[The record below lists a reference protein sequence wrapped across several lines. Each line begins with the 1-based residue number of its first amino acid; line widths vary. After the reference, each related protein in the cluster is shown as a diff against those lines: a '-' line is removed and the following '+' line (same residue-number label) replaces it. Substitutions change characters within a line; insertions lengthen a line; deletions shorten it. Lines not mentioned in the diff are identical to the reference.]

1 MLENQISKAVVN
13 AAYEVHVNLGPG
25 LLESAYENA
34 LIYELQKAGLYV
46 EKQVELPL
54 KYKNIEMECG
64 YRIDLWVER
73 DVILELKTVQKF
85 EPIHT
90 TQLLTYLKLTDN
102 KLGLLINFNSTLIKN
117 GIKRV
122 VNNHLKSTAKT
133 LSNINFFLLS

>member
-1 MLENQISKAVVN
+1 MLEIEISKSVVN

-34 LIYELQKAGLYV
+34 LMYELQKVGLHV

-54 KYKNIEMECG
+54 KYKNVEMDCG

-90 TQLLTYLKLTDN
+90 AQLLTYLKLTNN

-117 GIKRV
+117 AIKRV
-122 VNNHLKSTAKT
+122 VNNL
-133 LSNINFFLLS
+133 

>member
-54 KYKNIEMECG
+54 KHKNIEMDCG
-64 YRIDLWVER
+64 YRIDLWVKEM
-73 DVILELKTVQKF
+73 
-85 EPIHT
+85 
-90 TQLLTYLKLTDN
+90 
-102 KLGLLINFNSTLIKN
+102 
-117 GIKRV
+117 
-122 VNNHLKSTAKT
+122 
-133 LSNINFFLLS
+133 

>member
-1 MLENQISKAVVN
+1 MLENEISKSVVN

-34 LIYELQKAGLYV
+34 LMYELQKVGLHV

-54 KYKNIEMECG
+54 KYKNVEMDCG

-90 TQLLTYLKLTDN
+90 AQLLTYLKLTNN
-102 KLGLLINFNSTLIKN
+102 KFGLLINFNSTLIKN

-122 VNNHLKSTAKT
+122 VNNL
-133 LSNINFFLLS
+133 